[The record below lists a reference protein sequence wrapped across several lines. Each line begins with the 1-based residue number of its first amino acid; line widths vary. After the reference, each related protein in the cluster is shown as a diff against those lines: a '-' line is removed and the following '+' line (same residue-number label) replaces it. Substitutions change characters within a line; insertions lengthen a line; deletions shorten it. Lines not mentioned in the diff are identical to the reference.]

1 MSFFLFVKQLVDMLY
16 PYKFLDY
23 CMVGLVLMLLV
34 YQVLLV
40 RPEWKKW
47 ISGTDG
53 LIVMLGILLTLS
65 FFKSVHAY
73 ENYFKVFSAF
83 LLYFVGRLYYERIQE
98 CYGSLVTSSYIIV
111 YCNFIHRL
119 ANFKS
124 DLFTVTDAGGDL
136 YYYDTD
142 MAFAIVLS
150 TVFITMF
157 GKNTIVKLLTIF
169 FVCPY
174 MVFYSDAGIQKVLM
188 LVVYGI
194 IFLYLTEIIFRSK
207 RIASLLLMCMILG
220 IIAVVLIIYLP
231 VMGYRNDNLL
241 AGIFGGSLLDFN
253 NMYFRYRDWKEIISS
268 FMEQPLLMQFFGVS
282 MDAGVPVESLYIK
295 LLYVCG
301 YAGLLLAFIM
311 ICYITYYVVKIQDR
325 KTFYLAVMMAVI
337 LLGTGVTVNS
347 MECVQMSWFPMLFTG
362 MVVSSVKEGVALEG

>member
-207 RIASLLLMCMILG
+207 RMASLLLMCMILG